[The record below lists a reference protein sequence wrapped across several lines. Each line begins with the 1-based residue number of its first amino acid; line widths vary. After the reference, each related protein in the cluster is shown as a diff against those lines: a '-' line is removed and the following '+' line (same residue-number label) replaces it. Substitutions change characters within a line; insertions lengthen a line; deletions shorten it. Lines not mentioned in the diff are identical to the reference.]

1 MPSPSPSISTAAV
14 LDHQV
19 PTVPPRQRPTPGA
32 VRPTATDPAV
42 VKRAVKAAA
51 LGNAM
56 EWFDFGVY
64 SYIAVT
70 LGKVFFPSGNPTAQL
85 LSTFGAFAAAFLV
98 RPIGG
103 MVFGPLGDRVGRQK
117 ILALTMIMMAAG
129 TFAIGLIPSYAA
141 IGVGAPLLLLA
152 ARLVQGFST
161 GGEYAGASTFI
172 AEYAPDKRRG
182 FLGSWLEFGTLAG
195 YIGGAGL
202 VTLMT
207 ALLSDDAMLSW
218 GWRVPFL
225 IAGPMGIIGL
235 YLRMRLEETP
245 AFAAEAAKAEA
256 SAAERRAKVPLREMI
271 VGQWKALLLCVALV
285 LVFNVTDYMLL
296 SYMPSYLTSELKYD
310 ETHGLLVVL
319 GVMAL
324 MMIVQPFAGA
334 LTDRVGRR
342 PVIAAGCAGF
352 LLLSVPALLLIRDGS
367 LVAVALGMGG
377 AGAAAGVLH
386 RGHAGRAAGAVP
398 DAGAVRVAVDRVQR
412 VRVPVR
418 RDDAAGGDGADRGDG
433 EHDDARVLHDGRGRG
448 RRGRRVVHDGVGGAA
463 TAGVCAGGVTR
474 PHAQFPAPLFTGVP
488 VTPFARRSPRPLWH
502 RGAGDAPCAQFPAPL
517 CLCLGHPFHLR
528 AGGRRSRSSPRP
540 LMWRGHRFH
549 LRAGG
554 GHSRSSPR
562 PCGHLRA
569 GGGSRAVP
577 RAPVVTCGP
586 VGGLSRSSPRP

>member
-1 MPSPSPSISTAAV
+1 MSAAPVAALSSRTPSRTAPAP
-14 LDHQV
+14 V
-19 PTVPPRQRPTPGA
+19 PRTAGG
-32 VRPTATDPAV
+32 PTATDPALV
-42 VKRAVKAAA
+42 RRAVKAAA

-98 RPIGG
+98 RPLGG

-117 ILALTMIMMAAG
+117 VLAVTMIMMAAG
-129 TFAIGLIPSYAA
+129 TFAIGLIPSYAT
-141 IGVGAPLLLLA
+141 IGVWAPVLLLA

-172 AEYAPDKRRG
+172 AEYAPDRRRG

-207 ALLSDDAMLSW
+207 ALLSDGDLTSW
-218 GWRVPFL
+218 GWRIPFL
-225 IAGPMGIIGL
+225 IAGPMGIVGL

-245 AFAAEAAKAEA
+245 AFAAEVEKAETA
-256 SAAERRAKVPLREMI
+256 RVKVPLREM
-271 VGQWKALLLCVALV
+271 VTGQWRALLLCVGLV

-324 MMIVQPFAGA
+324 MMVVQPFAGA

-352 LLLSVPALLLIRDGS
+352 LLLSVPALLLIREGS
-367 LVAVALGMGG
+367 LLAVALGMGALG
-377 AGAAAGVLH
+377 LLLVCFTASMPSALPALFPTRVRYGSLSIGFNVSVSLFGGTTPLVVTALIGTTGNMMMPAYYMMAAAVVGGVAVWFMTES
-386 RGHAGRAAGAVP
+386 AGRPLPGSAPAVE
-398 DAGAVRVAVDRVQR
+398 ASAVEAS
-412 VRVPVR
+412 
-418 RDDAAGGDGADRGDG
+418 
-433 EHDDARVLHDGRGRG
+433 
-448 RRGRRVVHDGVGGAA
+448 
-463 TAGVCAGGVTR
+463 
-474 PHAQFPAPLFTGVP
+474 
-488 VTPFARRSPRPLWH
+488 TPKTH
-502 RGAGDAPCAQFPAPL
+502 R
-517 CLCLGHPFHLR
+517 
-528 AGGRRSRSSPRP
+528 
-540 LMWRGHRFH
+540 
-549 LRAGG
+549 
-554 GHSRSSPR
+554 
-562 PCGHLRA
+562 
-569 GGGSRAVP
+569 
-577 RAPVVTCGP
+577 
-586 VGGLSRSSPRP
+586 

>member
-1 MPSPSPSISTAAV
+1 MATAAAVSPSLPKTRRATQARDV
-14 LDHQV
+14 
-19 PTVPPRQRPTPGA
+19 TV
-32 VRPTATDPAV
+32 TDPAL

-98 RPIGG
+98 RPLGG

-117 ILALTMIMMAAG
+117 VLALTMIMMAAG
-129 TFAIGLIPSYAA
+129 TFAIGLIPSYAT

-172 AEYAPDKRRG
+172 AEYAPDKKRG
-182 FLGSWLEFGTLAG
+182 FFGSWLEFGTLAG

-207 ALLSDDAMLSW
+207 ALLSTHDLVSW

-245 AFAAEAAKAEA
+245 AFAAEVEKAEA
-256 SAAERRAKVPLREMI
+256 ARPKVPLREM
-271 VGQWKALLLCVALV
+271 VAGQWKALLLCMGLV

-352 LLLSVPALLLIRDGS
+352 LFLSIPAVLLIRQGS
-367 LVAVALGMGG
+367 LPAVGLGMGALGLLLVCFTAAMPAALPALFPTRVRYGSLSIGFNVSVSLFGGTTPLVVTALIG
-377 AGAAAGVLH
+377 ATGNMMMPAYYMMAAAVVGGFAVW
-386 RGHAGRAAGAVP
+386 RMSECAGRPLPGSAPSV
-398 DAGAVRVAVDRVQR
+398 
-412 VRVPVR
+412 
-418 RDDAAGGDGADRGDG
+418 
-433 EHDDARVLHDGRGRG
+433 EGR
-448 RRGRRVVHDGVGGAA
+448 
-463 TAGVCAGGVTR
+463 
-474 PHAQFPAPLFTGVP
+474 
-488 VTPFARRSPRPLWH
+488 S
-502 RGAGDAPCAQFPAPL
+502 
-517 CLCLGHPFHLR
+517 
-528 AGGRRSRSSPRP
+528 
-540 LMWRGHRFH
+540 
-549 LRAGG
+549 
-554 GHSRSSPR
+554 
-562 PCGHLRA
+562 
-569 GGGSRAVP
+569 
-577 RAPVVTCGP
+577 
-586 VGGLSRSSPRP
+586 

>member
-1 MPSPSPSISTAAV
+1 M
-14 LDHQV
+14 
-19 PTVPPRQRPTPGA
+19 
-32 VRPTATDPAV
+32 PTATPTAPSVRAAAPARRPAPEVTAPGVTVTDPALV
-42 VKRAVKAAA
+42 RRAVKAAA

-98 RPIGG
+98 RPFGG
-103 MVFGPLGDRVGRQK
+103 MVFGPLGDRIGRQK
-117 ILALTMIMMAAG
+117 VLALTMIMMAAG

-141 IGVGAPLLLLA
+141 IGVGAPVLLLV

-172 AEYAPDKRRG
+172 AEYAPDKKRG
-182 FLGSWLEFGTLAG
+182 FFGSWLEFGTLAG

-207 ALLSDDAMLSW
+207 ALLSTEDLLSW

-225 IAGPMGIIGL
+225 IAGPMGIVGL

-245 AFAAEAAKAEA
+245 AFAAELEKSETG
-256 SAAERRAKVPLREMI
+256 RPKVPLREMI
-271 VGQWKALLLCVALV
+271 AGQWRTLLLCMGLV

-334 LTDRVGRR
+334 LTDRIGRR

-352 LLLSVPALLLIRDGS
+352 LALSVPALLLIRQGS
-367 LVAVALGMGG
+367 LLAVALGMGALGLLLVCFTAAMPAALPALFPTRVRYGSLSIGFNVSVSLFGGTTPLVVTALIG
-377 AGAAAGVLH
+377 ATGNMMMPAYYMMAAAV
-386 RGHAGRAAGAVP
+386 
-398 DAGAVRVAVDRVQR
+398 
-412 VRVPVR
+412 
-418 RDDAAGGDGADRGDG
+418 
-433 EHDDARVLHDGRGRG
+433 
-448 RRGRRVVHDGVGGAA
+448 VGGAA
-463 TAGVCAGGVTR
+463 VTLPDQVQGR
-474 PHAQFPAPLFTGVP
+474 GD
-488 VTPFARRSPRPLWH
+488 RRAADHEGP
-502 RGAGDAPCAQFPAPL
+502 G
-517 CLCLGHPFHLR
+517 LGHRLVHVAL
-528 AGGRRSRSSPRP
+528 GD
-540 LMWRGHRFH
+540 
-549 LRAGG
+549 
-554 GHSRSSPR
+554 
-562 PCGHLRA
+562 
-569 GGGSRAVP
+569 
-577 RAPVVTCGP
+577 
-586 VGGLSRSSPRP
+586 

>member
-1 MPSPSPSISTAAV
+1 M
-14 LDHQV
+14 
-19 PTVPPRQRPTPGA
+19 
-32 VRPTATDPAV
+32 PTATPVAPATSVPAPARPASPEVTVTDPAL

-98 RPIGG
+98 RPLGG
-103 MVFGPLGDRVGRQK
+103 MVFGPLGDRIGRQK
-117 ILALTMIMMAAG
+117 VLALTMIMMAAG
-129 TFAIGLIPSYAA
+129 TFAIGLIPSYAS
-141 IGVGAPLLLLA
+141 IGVGAPILLLA

-172 AEYAPDKRRG
+172 AEYAPDKKRG
-182 FLGSWLEFGTLAG
+182 FFGSWLEFGTLAG

-207 ALLSDDAMLSW
+207 ALLSTDDLLSW
-218 GWRVPFL
+218 GWRIPFL

-245 AFAAEAAKAEA
+245 AFTAELDKAEA
-256 SAAERRAKVPLREMI
+256 DRPKVPLREMI
-271 VGQWKALLLCVALV
+271 TGQWRALLLCVGLV

-334 LTDRVGRR
+334 LTDRIGRR

-352 LLLSVPALLLIRDGS
+352 LALSVPALLLIRQGS
-367 LVAVALGMGG
+367 LVAIALGMGALGLLLVCFTAAMPAALPALFPTRVRYGSLSIGFNISVSLFGGTTPLVVTALIG
-377 AGAAAGVLH
+377 ATGNMMMPAYYMMAAAVIGGVAVWFMSES
-386 RGHAGRAAGAVP
+386 AGRPLPGSAPAVEP
-398 DAGAVRVAVDRVQR
+398 
-412 VRVPVR
+412 VPA
-418 RDDAAGGDGADRGDG
+418 RD
-433 EHDDARVLHDGRGRG
+433 
-448 RRGRRVVHDGVGGAA
+448 
-463 TAGVCAGGVTR
+463 
-474 PHAQFPAPLFTGVP
+474 
-488 VTPFARRSPRPLWH
+488 
-502 RGAGDAPCAQFPAPL
+502 
-517 CLCLGHPFHLR
+517 
-528 AGGRRSRSSPRP
+528 
-540 LMWRGHRFH
+540 
-549 LRAGG
+549 
-554 GHSRSSPR
+554 
-562 PCGHLRA
+562 
-569 GGGSRAVP
+569 
-577 RAPVVTCGP
+577 
-586 VGGLSRSSPRP
+586 

>member
-1 MPSPSPSISTAAV
+1 MSAAPVAAHPSRTPPASPSRAAGA
-14 LDHQV
+14 
-19 PTVPPRQRPTPGA
+19 PTV
-32 VRPTATDPAV
+32 TDPALV
-42 VKRAVKAAA
+42 RRAVKAAA

-98 RPIGG
+98 RPLGG

-117 ILALTMIMMAAG
+117 VLALTMIMMAAG
-129 TFAIGLIPSYAA
+129 TFAIGLIPSYAT
-141 IGVGAPLLLLA
+141 IGVWAPVLLLL

-207 ALLSDDAMLSW
+207 ALLSDGDLTSW
-218 GWRVPFL
+218 GWRIPFL

-245 AFAAEAAKAEA
+245 AFAAELDKAEA
-256 SAAERRAKVPLREMI
+256 TRPKVPLRDMI
-271 VGQWKALLLCVALV
+271 TGQWRALLLCVGLV

-319 GVMAL
+319 AVMAL

-352 LLLSVPALLLIRDGS
+352 LLLSVPALLLIREGS
-367 LVAVALGMGG
+367 LLAVGLGMAALGLLLVCFTASMPSALPALFPTRVRYGSLSIGFNVSVSLFGGTTPLVVTALIGATGDMMMPAYYMMAAAVIGGVAVWFMSES
-377 AGAAAGVLH
+377 
-386 RGHAGRAAGAVP
+386 AGRPLPGSAP
-398 DAGAVRVAVDRVQR
+398 AVD
-412 VRVPVR
+412 
-418 RDDAAGGDGADRGDG
+418 
-433 EHDDARVLHDGRGRG
+433 GR
-448 RRGRRVVHDGVGGAA
+448 
-463 TAGVCAGGVTR
+463 
-474 PHAQFPAPLFTGVP
+474 
-488 VTPFARRSPRPLWH
+488 
-502 RGAGDAPCAQFPAPL
+502 
-517 CLCLGHPFHLR
+517 
-528 AGGRRSRSSPRP
+528 
-540 LMWRGHRFH
+540 
-549 LRAGG
+549 
-554 GHSRSSPR
+554 
-562 PCGHLRA
+562 
-569 GGGSRAVP
+569 
-577 RAPVVTCGP
+577 
-586 VGGLSRSSPRP
+586 

>member
-1 MPSPSPSISTAAV
+1 MATATAVTPSV
-14 LDHQV
+14 QV
-19 PTVPPRQRPTPGA
+19 PGPRAAAPAPTV
-32 VRPTATDPAV
+32 TDPAL

-98 RPIGG
+98 RPLGG
-103 MVFGPLGDRVGRQK
+103 LVFGPLGDRVGRQK
-117 ILALTMIMMAAG
+117 VLAVTMIMMAAG
-129 TFAIGLIPSYAA
+129 TFAIGLIPSYAT
-141 IGVGAPLLLLA
+141 IGVGAPILLLA

-172 AEYAPDKRRG
+172 AEYAPDKKRG
-182 FLGSWLEFGTLAG
+182 FFGSWLEFGTLAG

-207 ALLSDDAMLSW
+207 ALLSSDDLTAW
-218 GWRVPFL
+218 GWRIPFL

-245 AFAAEAAKAEA
+245 AFAAEMAK
-256 SAAERRAKVPLREMI
+256 SERSRPKVPLREMI
-271 VGQWKALLLCVALV
+271 TGQWRALLLCMALV

-324 MMIVQPFAGA
+324 MMVVQPFAGA

-352 LLLSVPALLLIRDGS
+352 LFLSVPALLLIRDGS
-367 LVAVALGMGG
+367 LLAVALGMGALGLLLVCFTAAMPAALPALFPTRVRYGSLSIGFNISVSLFGGTTPLVVTALIG
-377 AGAAAGVLH
+377 ATGNMMMPAYYMMAAAVIG
-386 RGHAGRAAGAVP
+386 GFAAW
-398 DAGAVRVAVDRVQR
+398 RMT
-412 VRVPVR
+412 
-418 RDDAAGGDGADRGDG
+418 
-433 EHDDARVLHDGRGRG
+433 E
-448 RRGRRVVHDGVGGAA
+448 
-463 TAGVCAGGVTR
+463 TAGKPLPGSA
-474 PHAQFPAPLFTGVP
+474 PAVEAT
-488 VTPFARRSPRPLWH
+488 
-502 RGAGDAPCAQFPAPL
+502 
-517 CLCLGHPFHLR
+517 
-528 AGGRRSRSSPRP
+528 
-540 LMWRGHRFH
+540 
-549 LRAGG
+549 
-554 GHSRSSPR
+554 
-562 PCGHLRA
+562 
-569 GGGSRAVP
+569 
-577 RAPVVTCGP
+577 
-586 VGGLSRSSPRP
+586 